1 MANALYDAGR
11 NAFARGDILWKASGG
26 SSLKVLLVDT
36 ASYTV
41 NLATHANLSDIP
53 AGSRVGTPV
62 ALTLL
67 DPSAG
72 ICDANDVSFTSLS
85 SPPTC
90 EAIVLYKDTGVES
103 TSTLILYVDTAT
115 GLPTPAGV
123 TQVDVAWDSGA
134 NKIFKL

>member
-26 SSLKVLLVDT
+26 STIKALLVDT
-36 ASYTV
+36 ASYTADLSAHD
-41 NLATHANLSDIP
+41 NLDDIP
-53 AGSRVGTPV
+53 GGARVGTAV
-62 ALTLL
+62 ALTLA
-67 DPSAG
+67 DPAAG
-72 ICDANDVSFTSLS
+72 VCDASDISFTSLS

-123 TQVDVAWDSGA
+123 TQVDVVWDSGS